1 MKVKLNKSKNID
13 SKILRLSPPNEKEKE
28 LSNSSIREDE
38 SIEFVTKLKILLKDM
53 VFAQKS
59 ERNFHR
65 ENNPTPENENIKTK
79 SQVRLPKH
87 ELKTSDGNALNWQS
101 FWDRF
106 DSSNPGNTDLNG
118 IEKFSCLQSFLCFSV
133 SESGL
138 TAIAENYT
146 EAKNILHE
154 RYGNTRVQIIALVK
168 GALMQI

>member
-1 MKVKLNKSKNID
+1 
-13 SKILRLSPPNEKEKE
+13 
-28 LSNSSIREDE
+28 
-38 SIEFVTKLKILLKDM
+38 M

-59 ERNFHR
+59 ERKFHR
-65 ENNPTPENENIKTK
+65 ENNPTPENENIQTK

-87 ELKTSDGNALNWQS
+87 ELKTPDGNALNWQS

-118 IEKFSCLQSFLCFSV
+118 IDKFSCLQSFLCFSV

>member
-1 MKVKLNKSKNID
+1 
-13 SKILRLSPPNEKEKE
+13 
-28 LSNSSIREDE
+28 
-38 SIEFVTKLKILLKDM
+38 M

-106 DSSNPGNTDLNG
+106 DSSNLGNIDLNG
-118 IEKFSCLQSFLCFSV
+118 IDKFSYLQYFLCFSE

-146 EAKNILHE
+146 EAINILHE
-154 RYGNTRVQIIALVK
+154 RYGNTWVQIIALVNYFMSPSCEK
-168 GALMQI
+168 YEQCNVSGLPNLIDKLKSSVRNLESLKVDPSSYGILLRH